1 VLRFVIIFQLSV
13 LALLAL
19 LAQVVLP
26 MVEVLARA
34 AR

>member
-19 LAQVVLP
+19 LGTVILP
-26 MVEVLARA
+26 MVEVLAWA
-34 AR
+34 AK